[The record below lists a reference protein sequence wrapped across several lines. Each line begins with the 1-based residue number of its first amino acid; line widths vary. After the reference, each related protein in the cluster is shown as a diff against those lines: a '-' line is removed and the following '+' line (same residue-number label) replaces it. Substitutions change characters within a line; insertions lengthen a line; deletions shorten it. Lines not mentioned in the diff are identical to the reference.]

1 MAPIPVKFTTVIG
14 TGTCPEA
21 FPTVASVVIGAFAG
35 RANEANNKRIQVVV
49 KVFKDVLIITD

>member
-1 MAPIPVKFTTVIG
+1 MPVKFTTVIG